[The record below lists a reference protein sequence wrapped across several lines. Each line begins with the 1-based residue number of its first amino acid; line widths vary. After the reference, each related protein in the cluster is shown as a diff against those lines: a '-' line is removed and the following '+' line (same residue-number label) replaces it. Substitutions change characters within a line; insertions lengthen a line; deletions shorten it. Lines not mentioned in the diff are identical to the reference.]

1 MTESEN
7 TDPEDKSGDEE
18 KAEVDPPEEE
28 GTSTAED
35 EIEGLKDQLLRTVAE
50 SENIRRRA
58 SRDVENAHKYA
69 NEKLLEDLLPVLD
82 SLEKAL
88 ELPDQSDDAKAVL
101 EGIEISLRMFR
112 ETLERGG
119 VVVVDPLGEPF
130 DPSKHE
136 ALAMVPNEEVEPNSV
151 IEVVQKGYLL
161 NERVVRAARVV
172 VSACL
177 LYTSPSPRDK
187 RQSRMPSSA

>member
-1 MTESEN
+1 MTEDEN
-7 TDPEDKSGDEE
+7 TDPEGKDVNE
-18 KAEVDPPEEE
+18 KEAEVDLSTEEE
-28 GTSTAED
+28 VTSAAEG
-35 EIEGLKDQLLRTVAE
+35 EIEALKDQLLRTVAE

-119 VVVVDPLGEPF
+119 VLIVDPLGEPF

-172 VSACL
+172 VSAA
-177 LYTSPSPRDK
+177 S
-187 RQSRMPSSA
+187 

>member
-1 MTESEN
+1 MAEDEN
-7 TDPEDKSGDEE
+7 TDPEGKDVNEE
-18 KAEVDPPEEE
+18 EAEVDPPLEEE
-28 GTSTAED
+28 DTSTSED
-35 EIEGLKDQLLRTVAE
+35 EIEALKDQLLRTVAE

-88 ELPDQSDDAKAVL
+88 ELPDQSDDARAVL

-112 ETLERGG
+112 ETLEKGG
-119 VVVVDPLGEPF
+119 VVIVDPLGESF

-136 ALAMVPNEEVEPNSV
+136 ALAMVPNEEIEPNSV

-172 VSACL
+172 VSAA
-177 LYTSPSPRDK
+177 S
-187 RQSRMPSSA
+187 

>member
-1 MTESEN
+1 MTEDEN
-7 TDPEDKSGDEE
+7 TDPEGKDVDEE
-18 KAEVDPPEEE
+18 KAEADLPTEEE
-28 GTSTAED
+28 VPSSSED
-35 EIEGLKDQLLRTVAE
+35 EIEALKDQLLRTVAE

-88 ELPDQSDDAKAVL
+88 ELPSQSDDAKAVL
-101 EGIEISLRMFR
+101 EGIDISLRIFR

-119 VVVVDPLGEPF
+119 VAIVDPLGEPF

-136 ALAMVPNEEVEPNSV
+136 ALAMVPNKEVEPNSV

-172 VSACL
+172 VSAA
-177 LYTSPSPRDK
+177 S
-187 RQSRMPSSA
+187 

>member
-1 MTESEN
+1 MTEDEN
-7 TDPEDKSGDEE
+7 TDPEGKDVKEDE
-18 KAEVDPPEEE
+18 AEVDPSTEEE
-28 GTSTAED
+28 VASTTEG
-35 EIEGLKDQLLRTVAE
+35 EIEALKDQLLRTVAE

-88 ELPDQSDDAKAVL
+88 ELPDQSDDAKALL

-119 VVVVDPLGEPF
+119 VVIVDPLGEPF

-172 VSACL
+172 VSAA
-177 LYTSPSPRDK
+177 S
-187 RQSRMPSSA
+187 

>member
-1 MTESEN
+1 MTEDEN
-7 TDPEDKSGDEE
+7 TYPEGKGVDEE
-18 KAEVDPPEEE
+18 KAEAEPSMEEE
-28 GTSTAED
+28 VPSSSED
-35 EIEGLKDQLLRTVAE
+35 EIEALKDQLLRTVAE

-69 NEKLLEDLLPVLD
+69 NEKLLEDLFPVLD

-172 VSACL
+172 VSAA
-177 LYTSPSPRDK
+177 S
-187 RQSRMPSSA
+187 

>member
-7 TDPEDKSGDEE
+7 TDPEDKSVDEE

-28 GTSTAED
+28 VTSTAED

-88 ELPDQSDDAKAVL
+88 ELPD
-101 EGIEISLRMFR
+101 
-112 ETLERGG
+112 
-119 VVVVDPLGEPF
+119 
-130 DPSKHE
+130 
-136 ALAMVPNEEVEPNSV
+136 
-151 IEVVQKGYLL
+151 
-161 NERVVRAARVV
+161 
-172 VSACL
+172 
-177 LYTSPSPRDK
+177 
-187 RQSRMPSSA
+187 

>member
-1 MTESEN
+1 MTEDEN
-7 TDPEDKSGDEE
+7 TGPEESVDDEE
-18 KAEVDPPEEE
+18 QADSAPSIEEDSAC
-28 GTSTAED
+28 TLED
-35 EIEGLKDQLLRTVAE
+35 EMEALKDQLLRTVAE

-88 ELPDQSDDAKAVL
+88 ELPNQSDDAKAVL
-101 EGIEISLRMFR
+101 EGIEISLRIFR

-119 VVVVDPLGEPF
+119 VLVVDPLGEPF
-130 DPSKHE
+130 DPSRHE

-151 IEVVQKGYLL
+151 MEVVQKGYLL
-161 NERVVRAARVV
+161 NERVVRAARVI
-172 VSACL
+172 VSA
-177 LYTSPSPRDK
+177 
-187 RQSRMPSSA
+187 A

>member
-1 MTESEN
+1 MMEDEN
-7 TDPEDKSGDEE
+7 TDPEGKGVNEE
-18 KAEVDPPEEE
+18 EAEVDPATEEE
-28 GTSTAED
+28 VASTTEG
-35 EIEGLKDQLLRTVAE
+35 EIEALKDQLLRTVAE

-69 NEKLLEDLLPVLD
+69 NEKLLEELLPVLD

-119 VVVVDPLGEPF
+119 VLIVDPLGEPF

-172 VSACL
+172 VSAA
-177 LYTSPSPRDK
+177 P
-187 RQSRMPSSA
+187 

>member
-1 MTESEN
+1 MMEDEN
-7 TDPEDKSGDEE
+7 TDPEDKDVDEE
-18 KAEVDPPEEE
+18 EAEVDP
-28 GTSTAED
+28 STEAEVPSTTD
-35 EIEGLKDQLLRTVAE
+35 GEIEALRDQLLRTVAE
-50 SENIRRRA
+50 SENVRRRA
-58 SRDVENAHKYA
+58 SRDVENAYKYA
-69 NEKLLEDLLPVLD
+69 NEKLLEDLLPILD

-88 ELPDQSDDAKAVL
+88 ELPGQSDDAKAVS

-119 VVVVDPLGEPF
+119 VAIVDPLGEPF

-161 NERVVRAARVV
+161 NERVVRAARVI
-172 VSACL
+172 VSAA
-177 LYTSPSPRDK
+177 S
-187 RQSRMPSSA
+187 

>member
-1 MTESEN
+1 MTEDEN
-7 TDPEDKSGDEE
+7 TG
-18 KAEVDPPEEE
+18 PEEAVDNE
-28 GTSTAED
+28 EQANSAPSIGEDGACPSED
-35 EIEGLKDQLLRTVAE
+35 EMEALKDQLLRTVAE

-101 EGIEISLRMFR
+101 EGIEISLRIFR

-119 VVVVDPLGEPF
+119 VLVVDPLGEPF
-130 DPSKHE
+130 DPSRHE

-161 NERVVRAARVV
+161 NERVVRAARVI
-172 VSACL
+172 VSA
-177 LYTSPSPRDK
+177 
-187 RQSRMPSSA
+187 A

>member
-1 MTESEN
+1 MTVDEN
-7 TDPEDKSGDEE
+7 TGAGGEDVNEE
-18 KAEVDPPEEE
+18 EAEVDPSAEEE
-28 GTSTAED
+28 GASRAEG
-35 EIEGLKDQLLRTVAE
+35 EIEALKDQLLRTVAE

-88 ELPDQSDDAKAVL
+88 ELPDQSDDAKALL
-101 EGIEISLRMFR
+101 EGIEISLKIFR
-112 ETLERGG
+112 ETLEKGG
-119 VVVVDPLGEPF
+119 VVIVDPLGQPF

-136 ALAMVPNEEVEPNSV
+136 ALAMVPNEEVEPDSV

-172 VSACL
+172 VSAA
-177 LYTSPSPRDK
+177 S
-187 RQSRMPSSA
+187 

>member
-1 MTESEN
+1 MAEDEN
-7 TDPEDKSGDEE
+7 TDPKGKDVNEE
-18 KAEVDPPEEE
+18 EAEVDPPLEEE
-28 GTSTAED
+28 DTSTSED
-35 EIEGLKDQLLRTVAE
+35 EIEALKDQLLRTVAE

-88 ELPDQSDDAKAVL
+88 ELPDQSDDARAVL

-112 ETLERGG
+112 ETLEKGG
-119 VVVVDPLGEPF
+119 VVIVDPLGESF

-136 ALAMVPNEEVEPNSV
+136 ALAMVPNEEIEPNSV

-172 VSACL
+172 VSAA
-177 LYTSPSPRDK
+177 S
-187 RQSRMPSSA
+187 

>member
-1 MTESEN
+1 MTEDEN
-7 TDPEDKSGDEE
+7 T
-18 KAEVDPPEEE
+18 VPEETVDNE
-28 GTSTAED
+28 EQADSAPSIEEDGACPSED
-35 EIEGLKDQLLRTVAE
+35 EMEALKDQLLRTVAE
-50 SENIRRRA
+50 TENIRRRA

-88 ELPDQSDDAKAVL
+88 ELPNQSDDAKAVL
-101 EGIEISLRMFR
+101 EGIEISLRIFR

-119 VVVVDPLGEPF
+119 VLVVDPLGEPF
-130 DPSKHE
+130 DPSRHE

-161 NERVVRAARVV
+161 NERVVRAARVI
-172 VSACL
+172 VSAA
-177 LYTSPSPRDK
+177 K
-187 RQSRMPSSA
+187 

>member
-1 MTESEN
+1 MTDDEN
-7 TDPEDKSGDEE
+7 TDPEGKGIDEE
-18 KAEVDPPEEE
+18 EVDVDSSAEEE
-28 GTSTAED
+28 VSGTTED
-35 EIEGLKDQLLRTVAE
+35 EIEALKDQLLRTVAE

-161 NERVVRAARVV
+161 NERVVRAARVI
-172 VSACL
+172 VSAA
-177 LYTSPSPRDK
+177 S
-187 RQSRMPSSA
+187 

>member
-1 MTESEN
+1 MTEDQN
-7 TDPEDKSGDEE
+7 TDSEDKDVKGEE
-18 KAEVDPPEEE
+18 AEVDLSIEEE
-28 GTSTAED
+28 GTRVAEG
-35 EIEGLKDQLLRTVAE
+35 EIEALKDQLLRTVAE

-69 NEKLLEDLLPVLD
+69 NDKLLEELLPVLD

-101 EGIEISLRMFR
+101 EGVEISLRMFR

-119 VVVVDPLGEPF
+119 VVIVEPLGEPF

-172 VSACL
+172 VSAA
-177 LYTSPSPRDK
+177 T
-187 RQSRMPSSA
+187 

>member
-1 MTESEN
+1 MTEDEN
-7 TDPEDKSGDEE
+7 TDPEGKGVNEE
-18 KAEVDPPEEE
+18 EAVVDPSKEEE
-28 GTSTAED
+28 FASTTEG
-35 EIEGLKDQLLRTVAE
+35 EIEALKDQLLRTVAE

-58 SRDVENAHKYA
+58 SRDVENAHRYA

-119 VVVVDPLGEPF
+119 VLIVDPLGEPF

-172 VSACL
+172 VSAG
-177 LYTSPSPRDK
+177 S
-187 RQSRMPSSA
+187 

>member
-1 MTESEN
+1 MTEDEN
-7 TDPEDKSGDEE
+7 TDPEGKDVKEVE
-18 KAEVDPPEEE
+18 AEVDPSTEEE
-28 GTSTAED
+28 VTSTTEG
-35 EIEGLKDQLLRTVAE
+35 EIEALKDQLLRTVAE

-119 VVVVDPLGEPF
+119 VMIVDPLGEPF

-151 IEVVQKGYLL
+151 MEVVQKGYLL

-172 VSACL
+172 VSAA
-177 LYTSPSPRDK
+177 S
-187 RQSRMPSSA
+187 

>member
-1 MTESEN
+1 MTEDEN
-7 TDPEDKSGDEE
+7 TNPEEKGVDEE
-18 KAEVDPPEEE
+18 KVDADLSVEEDVF
-28 GTSTAED
+28 GTGED
-35 EIEGLKDQLLRTVAE
+35 EIEALKDQLLRTVAE

-88 ELPDQSDDAKAVL
+88 ELPNQSDDAKAVL
-101 EGIEISLRMFR
+101 EGIDISLRIFR

-119 VVVVDPLGEPF
+119 VLVVDPLGEPF
-130 DPSKHE
+130 DPSRHE

-172 VSACL
+172 VAAAS
-177 LYTSPSPRDK
+177 
-187 RQSRMPSSA
+187 

>member
-1 MTESEN
+1 M
-7 TDPEDKSGDEE
+7 
-18 KAEVDPPEEE
+18 
-28 GTSTAED
+28 
-35 EIEGLKDQLLRTVAE
+35 
-50 SENIRRRA
+50 
-58 SRDVENAHKYA
+58 
-69 NEKLLEDLLPVLD
+69 D

-130 DPSKHE
+130 DPRKHE

-172 VSACL
+172 VSAA
-177 LYTSPSPRDK
+177 S
-187 RQSRMPSSA
+187 

>member
-1 MTESEN
+1 MTEDEN
-7 TDPEDKSGDEE
+7 TG
-18 KAEVDPPEEE
+18 PEETVDNEEQADSASSIEE
-28 GTSTAED
+28 GGACPSED
-35 EIEGLKDQLLRTVAE
+35 EMEALKDQLLRTVAE

-88 ELPDQSDDAKAVL
+88 ELPNQSDDAKAVL
-101 EGIEISLRMFR
+101 EGIEISLRIFR

-119 VVVVDPLGEPF
+119 VLVVDPLGEPF
-130 DPSKHE
+130 DPSRHE

-161 NERVVRAARVV
+161 NERVVRAARVI
-172 VSACL
+172 VSA
-177 LYTSPSPRDK
+177 
-187 RQSRMPSSA
+187 A